1 MTGLTDYAGW
11 LYGQPGMQELLLAL
25 QDDAGQ
31 DVLLLLT
38 ACWLG
43 QRQKKAAPELWA
55 SLHASQAPWREKVIQ
70 PLRRVRRHLAG
81 DPDTGVLYEQIKACE
96 LNAEWHQLAMLERL
110 CAAVA
115 DSTDTPLECLAAHLV
130 QCCGGVEDV
139 RLEEL
144 ATAAAGFARFQ

>member
-11 LYGQPGMQELLLAL
+11 LYRQPGMQELLLGL

-43 QRQKKAAPELWA
+43 QRQVAADAELWG

-70 PLRRVRRHLAG
+70 PLRQVRRQLSGNPA
-81 DPDTGVLYEQIKACE
+81 TAALYEQIKACE
-96 LNAEWHQLAMLERL
+96 LNAEWHQLAVLERL
-110 CAAVA
+110 CGAAAGSA
-115 DSTDTPLECLAAHLV
+115 DAPHKCMLAHLL
-130 QCCGGVEDV
+130 QCCGGAGDE
-139 RLEEL
+139 RLEQL
-144 ATAAAGFARFQ
+144 AAAAAGGDLSK